1 MPSRDNIKHRDYDGV
16 QIADSGMRMKDCR
29 QFYIDGKWVSPTT
42 ARDFEVIN
50 PANEE
55 PIATIS
61 LGTASDVDQA
71 VAAAKN
77 AFASYSETTVE
88 ARLALLRRIID
99 TYKAKSEAM
108 AETISQEM
116 GCPISLS
123 RAAQAPAGLG
133 HLFEIVKVL
142 EHFPFED
149 LKGSTLMRKEP
160 IGVCGL
166 ITPWNWPMNQVVAKV
181 APALAAGCTMVLKPS
196 EIAPL
201 SAYLFAEIL
210 HEAET
215 PPGVFNLVNGDGPAV
230 GAAIS
235 SHPDIA
241 MVSFTGSTRAGIA
254 VALAAAPTVKRV
266 TQELG
271 GKSAHIILDDADLD
285 TVVKEGAQS
294 CFRNTGQS
302 CNAPTRMLVPR
313 SKMSQAI
320 VAAKKTADATKVG
333 DPFSETAHIGPL
345 ASKAQ
350 FEKVQRLITQ
360 GIDEGAKLIA
370 GGLGRPEGIHKGY
383 FARPTVFADVNNHMT
398 IAREEIFGPVLCI
411 IPYEDEDD
419 AVRIANDTPYGL
431 SGFVSS
437 GDLEHAR
444 RVAKRFRSGNVHIN
458 NARVDFA
465 GCFGGY
471 KQSGNGRE
479 WGEAGLEEFLE
490 LKSIFGY
497 ASRAK

>member
-1 MPSRDNIKHRDYDGV
+1 
-16 QIADSGMRMKDCR
+16 MKDCR
-29 QFYIDGKWVSPTT
+29 QFYIDGKWVNPTR
-42 ARDFEVIN
+42 AHDFDVVN

-61 LGTASDVDQA
+61 LGSAADVNKA
-71 VAAAKN
+71 VAAAKR
-77 AFASYSETTVE
+77 AFESYSQSTVE
-88 ARLALLRRIID
+88 ERLAFLQRIIEV
-99 TYKAKSEAM
+99 YKAKSEEM

-133 HLFEIVKVL
+133 HLLEIVKVL
-142 EHFPFED
+142 GQFKFEE

-160 IGVCGL
+160 VGVCGL
-166 ITPWNWPMNQVVAKV
+166 ITPWNWPMNQIVAKV
-181 APALAAGCTMVLKPS
+181 APALAAGCTVVLKPS
-196 EIAPL
+196 EMAPL
-201 SAYLFAEIL
+201 SAFLFAQIL
-210 HEAET
+210 DESGL
-215 PPGVFNLVNGDGPAV
+215 PPGVFNLVNGDGPTV
-230 GAAIS
+230 GGTIS

-241 MVSFTGSTRAGIA
+241 MVSFTGSTRAGVA
-254 VALAAAPTVKRV
+254 VAEAAAPSVKRV

-271 GKSAHIILDDADLD
+271 GKSAHIILEDADLASA
-285 TVVKEGAQS
+285 VKEGAQS

-313 SKMSQAI
+313 SRMAEASAT
-320 VAAKKTADATKVG
+320 AKRTADATKVG
-333 DPFSETAHIGPL
+333 DPFTDGTNVGPL

-350 FEKVQRLITQ
+350 FEKVQRLIEQ
-360 GIDEGAKLIA
+360 GIAEGAKLVA
-370 GGLGRPEGIHKGY
+370 GGPGRPDGISKGY
-383 FARPTVFADVNNHMT
+383 FVKPTVFADVCNDMT
-398 IAREEIFGPVLCI
+398 IAREEIFGPVLSV
-411 IPYEDEDD
+411 IPYNDEDD

-444 RVAKRFRSGNVHIN
+444 RVAKRIRSGNVHIN
-458 NARVDFA
+458 NARIDFG

-490 LKSIFGY
+490 LKAIFGY
-497 ASRAK
+497 ASRTK